1 MMLLPLVTSTL
12 LLVLAESPAA
22 PSAVTAPATRREIL
36 QTALNR
42 FDQAVDLKDHGSPA
56 ARRLYR
62 ESLQGFD
69 TLIRDGAHNGH
80 LYYNAANTHLRLG
93 EIGPAIADYRRALR
107 LLPSDQDA
115 RRNLNFARS
124 LCEIQIPPTP
134 QGAIL
139 QTVFFWH
146 FDTSLRSR
154 IHVAL
159 AAYVTFWM
167 LLVGRLLFRNGG
179 VVFVWSAAA
188 LAVVALSAGI
198 SVGWDMQAPQHDR
211 QGVIIS
217 DAAVLRKGNGEG
229 YQPQL
234 ERPLPA
240 GVELRILEDRSD
252 AKKNVWYHVELPDGK
267 DGWIRADQTEII

>member
-1 MMLLPLVTSTL
+1 MIRPHLAMSGL
-12 LLVLAESPAA
+12 LLLFAA
-22 PSAVTAPATRREIL
+22 PSSAPGGDAAPASRQEIL
-36 QTALNR
+36 DHALNL
-42 FDQAVDLKDHGSPA
+42 FDQAVALTDHGSPE

-69 TLIRDGAHNGH
+69 ALIYDGVHNGY
-80 LYYNAANTHLRLG
+80 LYYDAANAHLRLG

-107 LLPSDQDA
+107 LLPSNQNV

-134 QGAIL
+134 EGAVL

-154 IHVAL
+154 KHVAL
-159 AAYVTFWM
+159 AAYV
-167 LLVGRLLFRNGG
+167 LLWLVLIGRLFSRRRS
-179 VVFVWSAAA
+179 VVFGWAAA
-188 LAVVALSAGI
+188 PLAVVALAAGT
-198 SVGWDMQAPQHDR
+198 SVGWETWERQHER
-211 QGVIIS
+211 QGVIIA
-217 DAAVLRKGNGEG
+217 DAAILRKGNGEG

-234 ERPLPA
+234 ERPLPQ

-252 AKKNVWYHVELPDGK
+252 AKKNLWYHVELHDGK

>member
-1 MMLLPLVTSTL
+1 MMLLPLVTSGL
-12 LLVLAESPAA
+12 LLVFAEPSPAPGGA
-22 PSAVTAPATRREIL
+22 ATPATRREIL
-36 QTALNR
+36 ETALSR
-42 FDQAVDLKDHGSPA
+42 FDQAVDLKDHGSQQ

-62 ESLQGFD
+62 ESLRGFD
-69 TLIRDGAHNGH
+69 ALIRDGVNNGH
-80 LYYNAANTHLRLG
+80 LYYDAANAHLRLG
-93 EIGPAIADYRRALR
+93 EVGPAIADYRRALR
-107 LLPSDQDA
+107 LLPSDQDV

-139 QTVFFWH
+139 QTIFFWH

-154 IHVAL
+154 KHVAL
-159 AAYVTFWM
+159 ATYVLFWM
-167 LLVGRLLFRNGG
+167 VLVGWLLFRRRG
-179 VVFVWSAAA
+179 VVFGWSTAA
-188 LAVVALSAGI
+188 LAAVALAVGI
-198 SVGWDMQAPQHDR
+198 SVGWDMGARQHDR

-234 ERPLPA
+234 ERPLSE

-267 DGWIRADQTEII
+267 DGWVRADQTEII